1 MSDNKQIV
9 ARDPDIIA
17 AEINTIKREAWEV
30 VIAASIKIGG
40 KLKEAKAMLPHGEW
54 GKWLEDHVEYSQ
66 STANNLMQLHTE
78 YGQGQVNLFDNW
90 TNSET
95 FGKLGYS
102 KHLALLALPF
112 DERREFAESVGAE
125 DLSTREL
132 KEAIRI
138 RDEKLNAAAESEV
151 ELEQQLDAANKA
163 RAQWE
168 DRAAEVKREKEEA
181 QAKVKALEHALSTA
195 EAAQKKA
202 NEALEQAQKNPK
214 IPQSKLEQLQIEA
227 AKAASERVAM
237 ELMAAQKEAKEAA
250 EAAKQAQQKAE
261 EYRREAESLQKK
273 ATVANP
279 DAVVLNALVKK
290 LQVDWNIIT
299 GHLQKVDQA
308 DPQLG
313 EKCKAL
319 MRAVLQKLLEAV
331 E

>member
-9 ARDPDIIA
+9 VRDPDIIA

-54 GKWLEDHVEYSQ
+54 GKWLEEHVEYSQ

-78 YGQGQVNLFDNW
+78 YGQAQVNLFDTW

-112 DERREFAESVGAE
+112 EERREFAESVGAE
-125 DLSTREL
+125 ELSTREL

-168 DRAAEVKREKEEA
+168 DRAAEVNREKEAA
-181 QAKVKALEHALSTA
+181 QAKVKSLEKALSTA

-202 NEALEQAQKNPK
+202 MEELEQAKKNPK
-214 IPQSKLEQLQIEA
+214 IPKSKLEQLRTDAEKVASDKVSMELLA
-227 AKAASERVAM
+227 AK
-237 ELMAAQKEAKEAA
+237 KEA
-250 EAAKQAQQKAE
+250 EAAAQAVKKAEQKAE
-261 EYRREAESLQKK
+261 EYRREAEALQRK
-273 ATVANP
+273 AAVANP
-279 DAVVLNALVKK
+279 DAVALDALMKK
-290 LQVDWNIIT
+290 LQGDWNVIN
-299 GHLQKVDQA
+299 GYRQKVEQA

-319 MRAVLQKLLEAV
+319 MLAVLQKMQAV
-331 E
+331 LS